1 MHPPKS
7 SGSGS
12 GRHQCVATMGA
23 SGVGRWVSA
32 EAAALALS
40 LRPVRFSMCASVASG
55 LVRVGVRVRLI
66 GFRVR
71 FFGLGFVF
79 LLGLAC
85 VGVRVS

>member
-7 SGSGS
+7 SGSG

-55 LVRVGVRVRLI
+55 LVRVGARVI
-66 GFRVR
+66 D
-71 FFGLGFVF
+71 
-79 LLGLAC
+79 
-85 VGVRVS
+85 